1 MTVYIAQKSP
11 MALAV
16 TTGDILGEEVGT
28 DFRGDCGCDLDASDC
43 CLVSENSTYRL
54 MNGHFQHIFF
64 EDCRQVMF
72 PLETVMHPITHRWQ
86 QDTRVTQLPGKIP
99 GLRRHCQPPSSGTPE
114 YGQFMSP
121 FKPVQSVFC
130 FL

>member
-72 PLETVMHPITHRWQ
+72 PLETVMHPDTHRWQ
-86 QDTRVTQLPGKIP
+86 QDTRVTQPPGKIP
-99 GLRRHCQPPSSGTPE
+99 GLQ
-114 YGQFMSP
+114 
-121 FKPVQSVFC
+121 
-130 FL
+130 